1 MGSYSE
7 SNPRAS
13 VNKNNVW
20 MDILGLTPKYISFPH
35 DHLAS
40 KQFLTPV
47 HLILVCSPS
56 SLDLFISS
64 LELPKVSF
72 STTMSIIIER
82 NRGSLT
88 PSQMRDHRRMVFE
101 FYEQGSYNTTL
112 NLMVTSGDGGW
123 LKCHTDVLPSK
134 DYIWP
139 AGGASSIHL
148 PSASIKHL
156 QDIMCY
162 LYLHYMEILPQYQTR
177 NHFECLYE
185 VARALHLEELA
196 GELSRICTHL
206 RSDVS
211 AAAAVPAPAAPR
223 PATPAP
229 APRPAGAVNSLNDV
243 TLQHNPKFDFDFD
256 QYLRDSPE
264 SPAPLP
270 ADSLTN
276 ILSDSLEELFRELDI
291 LSA

>member
-1 MGSYSE
+1 
-7 SNPRAS
+7 
-13 VNKNNVW
+13 
-20 MDILGLTPKYISFPH
+20 
-35 DHLAS
+35 
-40 KQFLTPV
+40 
-47 HLILVCSPS
+47 
-56 SLDLFISS
+56 
-64 LELPKVSF
+64 
-72 STTMSIIIER
+72 MSIIIER

-88 PSQMRDHRRMVFE
+88 PSQIRDHRRMVFE

-112 NLMVTSGDGGW
+112 NLTVTTGDGGW

-139 AGGASSIHL
+139 AGGASVLHL

-162 LYLHYMEILPQYQTR
+162 LYLHYMEIMPPFQTR
-177 NHFECLYE
+177 NHFERLHE

-206 RSDVS
+206 PSDVP
-211 AAAAVPAPAAPR
+211 AAAASPR
-223 PATPAP
+223 PETP
-229 APRPAGAVNSLNDV
+229 APRPAEAVNSLSDF
-243 TLQHNPKFDFDFD
+243 TLRHDPNYDFDFD

-276 ILSDSLEELFRELDI
+276 VHSDSLEELFRELDI